1 MVRLS
6 NLGSV
11 FFAEPYEAIGR
22 GKLNIENLPVYRDD
36 LGAFATPTSDSTR
49 TMLNL
54 KTRQLLILI
63 NAYDGDVENLD
74 VTIDFTIDLLKRFCF
89 VSVSRGT

>member
-1 MVRLS
+1 M
-6 NLGSV
+6 
-11 FFAEPYEAIGR
+11 
-22 GKLNIENLPVYRDD
+22 YRDD

-74 VTIDFTIDLLKRFCF
+74 ATIDFTIDLLKRLLR
-89 VSVSRGT
+89 VSITRYLNIDELNKMYYGFSTE

>member
-1 MVRLS
+1 M
-6 NLGSV
+6 
-11 FFAEPYEAIGR
+11 
-22 GKLNIENLPVYRDD
+22 YRDD

-74 VTIDFTIDLLKRFCF
+74 VTIDFTIDLLKRFASCQYHE
-89 VSVSRGT
+89 VLKY